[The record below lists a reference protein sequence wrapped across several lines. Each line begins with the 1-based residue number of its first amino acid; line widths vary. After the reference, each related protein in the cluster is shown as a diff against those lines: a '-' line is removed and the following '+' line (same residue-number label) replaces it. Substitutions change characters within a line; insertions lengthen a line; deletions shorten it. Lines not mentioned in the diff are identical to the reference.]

1 MIIKRNARVK
11 IMHHIMLFI
20 ESIWRSMG
28 KMYFKNEAKESFLIR
43 EIIKVARRVD
53 VKTSDQTRVREFA
66 LSVVN
71 SERTSVETNRVN
83 PHVHIA

>member
-1 MIIKRNARVK
+1 
-11 IMHHIMLFI
+11 
-20 ESIWRSMG
+20 MG

-66 LSVVN
+66 LSAVN
-71 SERTSVETNRVN
+71 CERTSVETNRVN
-83 PHVHIA
+83 PHAHIA